1 MATLQDLINA
11 IPSAQDGDVIGIE
24 YHNTML
30 AAIKMLAAQG
40 GGGSSGPAT
49 VNVSLAPQLSAVD
62 SMPWQLQATGNA
74 VKPGGTVTQATG
86 WMQVQLPDAYQI
98 DHLVVSGNKSGNV
111 GSFNVSLIAC
121 SLTTGAIQQNPPPLG
136 VSLDTAPTDNAG
148 NFSATGKPVST
159 MVINNAQFRYL
170 LLVRLAG
177 ADGPATAAIFG
188 IQIVCKQ
195 FVINVSGGFGIAD
208 VNASSS
214 T

>member
-11 IPSAQDGDVIGIE
+11 IPTAQDGDVIGID

-49 VNVSLAPQLSAVD
+49 VNVALAPQLAAVD
-62 SMPWQLQATGNA
+62 SLPWQLQASGNA
-74 VKPGGTVTQATG
+74 VKPGGNATQATG
-86 WMQVQLPDAYQI
+86 WMQVQLPDSYQI
-98 DHLVVSGNKSGNV
+98 DHMVVSGNKSGNV
-111 GSFNVSLIAC
+111 GSFNVSLIAS

-136 VSLDTAPTDNAG
+136 VSIDTTPTDNAG

-159 MVINNAQFRYL
+159 MVINNAQFKYF
-170 LLVRLAG
+170 LLVRIAG
-177 ADGPATAAIFG
+177 ADGAATASIFG

-195 FVINVSGGFGIAD
+195 VVINLSTGISAFGGFTTA
-208 VNASSS
+208 
-214 T
+214 TT